1 MAWNGLVLTVDG
13 RNALN
18 EAQLSGRL
26 EIRSI
31 VVGDGMPPSSFR
43 TLKGLV
49 NQLYEIEDLKID
61 VADGRCTVTADIPT
75 VGYDYYFREIGIM
88 AATEDGGLLYAYD
101 NCGEDA
107 QHIVSTTGAESTRKR
122 IRLTLDI
129 SDVAEVTV
137 SNPSILYVAY
147 DDYEAAVAQ
156 LREGLAEGGER
167 MASHFADQDNP
178 HHVTKKQVGLG
189 EVPNVAT
196 DDQTPTFSQ
205 AVARENI
212 KSGEKLSIIFGK
224 IMKWLADLKT
234 VAFSGSYNDL
244 SDRPGIGDGK
254 ITIRQGGEV
263 KGSFTANQSGDKTI
277 DLSVSQGPQGPQGA
291 TGAAAGFGTPTASID
306 ANVGTPSV
314 TVTASGSNTAKVFN
328 FAFKNLKGATGATG
342 PQGPAGAKGATGAT
356 GPQGATGAT
365 GAAAGF
371 GTPTA
376 TVDANVGTPS
386 VTVTASGSN
395 TAKVFSFAFKNLKG
409 ATGATGPQGPK
420 GATGATGATGPQ
432 GPKGDTG
439 ARGATGPQGPAGV
452 NATTTAVATQTA
464 NGLMSAADKK
474 KLDGLGSLTNLKFYV
489 TSDLSYTVPANTGQ
503 VNLGTLASLTNNTI
517 TSLSQVCLAV
527 PMVLSGGVP
536 GVIYIPGGTAVYL
549 IIQIFNNINYSS
561 AISGKVRVVFIYK

>member
-31 VVGDGMPPSSFR
+31 VVGDGMPPASFR

-61 VADGRCTVTADIPT
+61 VADGRCTVTADIPM

-88 AATEDGGLLYAYD
+88 AATEDGGLLYVYD

-107 QHIVSTTGAESTRKR
+107 QHIVGTTGAESTRKR

-147 DDYEAAVAQ
+147 DDYEATVAQ
-156 LREGLAEGGER
+156 LREGLAGSGER
-167 MASHFADQDNP
+167 MDSHLADTGNP
-178 HHVTKKQVGLG
+178 HGVTKAQVGLG
-189 EVPNVAT
+189 DVPNVPT
-196 DDQTPTFSQ
+196 NDQAPTFSR
-205 AVARENI
+205 AAARENI
-212 KSGEKLSIIFGK
+212 KSGEKLSLIFGK
-224 IMKWLADLKT
+224 VMKWFADLKA

-244 SDRPGIGDGK
+244 SNKPGIGNGTV
-254 ITIRQGGEV
+254 TINQGGV
-263 KGSFTANQSGDKTI
+263 KKGSFSMNQSGDATVE
-277 DLSVSQGPQGPQGA
+277 LSVSQGP
-291 TGAAAGFGTPTASID
+291 
-306 ANVGTPSV
+306 
-314 TVTASGSNTAKVFN
+314 
-328 FAFKNLKGATGATG
+328 TGATG
-342 PQGPAGAKGATGAT
+342 PQGPA
-356 GPQGATGAT
+356 

-395 TAKVFSFAFKNLKG
+395 TAKVFNFTFRNLKGATGATGATGAKG

-420 GATGATGATGPQ
+420 GDTGATGPQGPKGATGATGPQ

-452 NATTTAVATQTA
+452 NATTTAVATQSA

-474 KLDGLGSLTNLKFYV
+474 KLDGIAASASGARTITAASNACMDIYTSSSKAYIKNGWCFVYLETQAKGNVTAWTTIGYIEGAAPAIPFIVKTDRDGKFRF
-489 TSDLSYTVPANTGQ
+489 
-503 VNLGTLASLTNNTI
+503 LASGNRT
-517 TSLSQVCLAV
+517 QVMAMSAV
-527 PMVLSGGVP
+527 SGVDCG
-536 GVIYIPGGTAVYL
+536 
-549 IIQIFNNINYSS
+549 S
-561 AISGKVRVVFIYK
+561 AAFPCT

>member
-1 MAWNGLVLTVDG
+1 MAWNGLILTVDG

-31 VVGDGMPPSSFR
+31 VVGDGMPPGNFR

-49 NQLYEIEDLKID
+49 NQLYEIEDIKID
-61 VADGRCTVTADIPT
+61 AADGRCTVTADIPK

-88 AATEDGGLLYAYD
+88 AATEGGGLLYVYD

-129 SDVAEVTV
+129 SDVAQVTV
-137 SNPSILYVAY
+137 SNPSVLYVAY
-147 DDYEAAVAQ
+147 DDYEDTMAQ
-156 LREGLAEGGER
+156 LREGLSEGGKR
-167 MASHFADQDNP
+167 MESHLSDKDNP
-178 HHVTKKQVGLG
+178 HHVTKAQVGLG
-189 EVPNVAT
+189 NVPDVAT

-212 KSGEKLSIIFGK
+212 RSGEKLSLIFGK
-224 IMKWLADLKT
+224 VMKWLADLKA

-244 SDRPGIGDGK
+244 ADKPGIGDGR

-263 KGSFTANQSGDKTI
+263 KGAFTANQGGDQTI
-277 DLSVSQGPQGPQGA
+277 DLSVSQGPQGPQGPQ
-291 TGAAAGFGTPTASID
+291 GAAAGFGTPTASVD

-342 PQGPAGAKGATGAT
+342 SQGPKGATGAT
-356 GPQGATGAT
+356 GATGAQGVSVSSIAQT
-365 GAAAGF
+365 TTSTADG
-371 GTPTA
+371 GT
-376 TVDANVGTPS
+376 NV
-386 VTVTASGSN
+386 VTARLSNGTTTTFNIKNGS
-395 TAKVFSFAFKNLKG
+395 KG
-409 ATGATGPQGPK
+409 STGATGPQGPK
-420 GATGATGATGPQ
+420 GATGATGPQ
-432 GPKGDTG
+432 GSKGDTG

-452 NATTTAVATQTA
+452 NATTTAVATQSA

-474 KLDGLGSLTNLKFYV
+474 KLDGMSSVSNLKFYV
-489 TSDLSYTVPANTGQ
+489 TSDLSYSVPARAGQ

-517 TSLSQVCLAV
+517 TSASQVVLAV
-527 PMVLSGGVP
+527 PMVISGGVP
-536 GVIYIPGGTAVYL
+536 GVIYFPNGAAVYL
-549 IIQIFNNINYSS
+549 MVQIFNNINYDS
-561 AISGKVRVVFIYK
+561 AISGKARILFIYR

>member
-31 VVGDGMPPSSFR
+31 VVGDGMPPASFR

-88 AATEDGGLLYAYD
+88 AATEDGGLLYVYD

-147 DDYEAAVAQ
+147 DDYEATVAQ
-156 LREGLAEGGER
+156 LREGLEESGER
-167 MASHFADQDNP
+167 MDGHLADTDNP
-178 HHVTKKQVGLG
+178 HEVTKAQVGLG
-189 EVPNVAT
+189 DVPNVPT
-196 DDQTPTFSQ
+196 NDQAPTFSQ
-205 AVARENI
+205 AAARENI
-212 KSGEKLSIIFGK
+212 KSGEKLSLIFGK
-224 IMKWLADLKT
+224 VMKWFADLKA

-244 SDRPGIGDGK
+244 SDRPGIGNGK
-254 ITIRQGGEV
+254 ITVRQGGEV
-263 KGSFTANQSGDKTI
+263 KGSFTTNQSGDGTI
-277 DLSVSQGPQGPQGA
+277 DLSVSQGP
-291 TGAAAGFGTPTASID
+291 
-306 ANVGTPSV
+306 
-314 TVTASGSNTAKVFN
+314 
-328 FAFKNLKGATGATG
+328 TGATG
-342 PQGPAGAKGATGAT
+342 PQGPA
-356 GPQGATGAT
+356 

-409 ATGATGPQGPK
+409 ATGATGATGAKGATGATGPQGP
-420 GATGATGATGPQ
+420 TGATGATGPQ

-439 ARGATGPQGPAGV
+439 PRGPAGV
-452 NATTTAVATQTA
+452 NATTTAVATQSA
-464 NGLMSAADKK
+464 NGLMSSTDKK
-474 KLDGLGSLTNLKFYV
+474 KLDNLVGSTDIKFYV
-489 TSDLSYTVPANTGQ
+489 TSDLSFTVPANAGQ
-503 VNLGTLASLTNNTI
+503 VKLGTLAALTGNKI
-517 TSLSQVCLAV
+517 TNVSQVCAAFPV
-527 PMVLSGGVP
+527 IISGNVA
-536 GVIYIPGGTAVYL
+536 GVIYFPASTDVYMM
-549 IIQIFNNINYSS
+549 IQIFNGTNYN
-561 AISGKVRVVFIYK
+561 APISGKVRVLFVYK